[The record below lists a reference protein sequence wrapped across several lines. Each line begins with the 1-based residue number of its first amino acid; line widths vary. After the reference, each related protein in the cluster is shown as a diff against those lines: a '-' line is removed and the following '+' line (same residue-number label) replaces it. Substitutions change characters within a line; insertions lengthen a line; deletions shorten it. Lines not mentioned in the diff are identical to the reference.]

1 MYPPEDNL
9 VETAGGTKQAAQAFL
24 RADEGDTSEV
34 STLRQNFAGRS
45 PPDSSSV
52 NVPQNLPVA
61 AANDTANQ
69 NEAGGTDASDIDN
82 HDLSPRA
89 PSPMDDEKLE
99 SSTDLQ
105 FKKKDFRKSRAQLF
119 QLVLLTASLKSL
131 KQQSTQGNPPPLL
144 RNHSTVGTSNSKNF
158 QLFIQ
163 APVLSSVTNLRSAD
177 EVEIGQQLP
186 FDHRT
191 EAALLFP
198 DLSKIAD
205 NNDISPQDEHDDDD
219 DIYKEETTL
228 QQQRLTTNALKK
240 LSLSLAPIIRLDDDD
255 SDLQPRQLTT
265 KLLNARAAPDQRQK
279 LKPYQPAKVDLS
291 SFSSLTRQRGFFDG
305 ERGRE
310 VTQSE
315 GQSQGQSQQSQ
326 GQSQSQSRT
335 NAQRLPQGPSE
346 SQGQN
351 QALLQNRDSG
361 QPNSQVSVSQSQGS
375 NLTIPNLGAAQ
386 AFGLDYNSN
395 QGSTINNSDMGLRS
409 ASNGSNSQD
418 PGRWT
423 KLDSRATQPP
433 SHSISKAIP
442 VNGFKPFG
450 NIEHTIGGR
459 TSPGYPVVPPHD
471 MNIRNRKVSIQHEP
485 QPLPVK
491 HSLLDKKLQQI
502 KGFRSPG
509 YVPAVLRR
517 TDEND
522 VDVAPVTTSGL
533 DPDSADNRP
542 ALLSIVVPPR
552 ETGSSVDSVR
562 SSDLAY
568 SNDSLQPGA
577 LKTGPYTLDKRQY
590 EYILRAAPT
599 RKHWLKDESVAECGF
614 RTCHKHFNFFER
626 RHHCRKCGGIFCKD
640 HTSHYLYINHLAQ
653 FTTGG
658 RGTLSRVCDNC
669 IEEYNEFMKSEFG
682 VGYETPRSRQQSP
695 PSISQSADFRKEIFK
710 PKTQKVPLAQPAL
723 LPISPVGK
731 LENNEQTV
739 GSVPA
744 NWSWLSF

>member
-1 MYPPEDNL
+1 MYPPENNL
-9 VETAGGTKQAAQAFL
+9 VETANGTNQAAEASL
-24 RADEGDTSEV
+24 RAGEGSASEA
-34 STLRQNFAGRS
+34 STLRQTFARRS
-45 PPDSSSV
+45 PPDSSNA
-52 NVPQNLPVA
+52 NVPQILPVT
-61 AANDTANQ
+61 AANDTAHQ
-69 NEAGGTDASDIDN
+69 DEAGVGGATDIDN

-89 PSPMDDEKLE
+89 SSPLDDEKLE

-131 KQQSTQGNPPPLL
+131 KQQYTQGNPPPLL
-144 RNHSTVGTSNSKNF
+144 RNHSTVGTANSKNF

-191 EAALLFP
+191 EAASVFP

-205 NNDISPQDEHDDDD
+205 SNDISPQDEQHVDDDDD

-228 QQQRLTTNALKK
+228 QQQRLTINALKK

-255 SDLQPRQLTT
+255 TDLQPRQLTT
-265 KLLNARAAPDQRQK
+265 KLLNGRVAPDQRLK

-291 SFSSLTRQRGFFDG
+291 SFSSLTRQRGFFDL
-305 ERGRE
+305 ERGRD
-310 VTQSE
+310 
-315 GQSQGQSQQSQ
+315 GAQSQGQS
-326 GQSQSQSRT
+326 RT
-335 NAQRLPQGPSE
+335 DAQRLPQGPIE
-346 SQGQN
+346 SQSQN
-351 QALLQNRDSG
+351 QLLLQNPDSG
-361 QPNSQVSVSQSQGS
+361 QLNSQASVSHSQGS
-375 NLTIPNLGAAQ
+375 SLTNPTLGAAQ
-386 AFGLDYNSN
+386 SFGLGYNSN
-395 QGSTINNSDMGLRS
+395 PSSNIINNTNMGLRS
-409 ASNGSNSQD
+409 TSNEISSQD
-418 PGRWT
+418 RGRGT
-423 KLDSRATQPP
+423 KQDTRATHTP
-433 SHSISKAIP
+433 SHSTSKAIP

-459 TSPGYPVVPPHD
+459 NSPGYPVVPPHD

-522 VDVAPVTTSGL
+522 LDVAPVSSNGL

-542 ALLSIVVPPR
+542 SLLSIVLQPR

-562 SSDLAY
+562 SSDLVY
-568 SNDSLQPGA
+568 SNDSIQPGA

-614 RTCHKHFNFFER
+614 HACHKHFNFFER

-695 PSISQSADFRKEIFK
+695 PSVSQGGDFRREIFK
-710 PKTQKVPLAQPAL
+710 PKTQKVPLAQLAL

-731 LENNEQTV
+731 LESNEQVV